1 MKSSVSLLAAIVAVA
16 CVAVTILWLRRRG
29 HSGINAPRDELRRNR
44 RVELTAWNQGWCD
57 EGADHAESAVAPATA
72 EQHLSAS
79 NDDTPLSGEMFQAL
93 RSGDAGPT
101 GNTFVAVVEIDRF
114 ASLRQS
120 IGYRLSNLL
129 MGKLAERITASI
141 AGVEIGRIGRTT
153 IECAFVAE
161 SSGEAQLKLIG
172 AIDALEQRM
181 TFGEYAFDLSVAIGF
196 ADAGASSIRDEL
208 VDQAAAALTEAQK
221 QRVKVC
227 FADPDLLSQNS
238 IADLELMRGL
248 TDALKS
254 GEVDLHYQPKL
265 ESRTNRIR
273 GAEALVRWTRDGQLV
288 PTARFVAVAEETGT
302 IRELTEWVIAR
313 AVADQKRLTDIGHD
327 LEISVNI
334 SAHVLTDGDFAETA
348 IELVANAVGQ
358 ICFEITE
365 TAVIDDP
372 EAALANLRAFRTAGI
387 GIAIDDYGSGLSSL
401 AYLKQLP
408 AHELKIDRM
417 FISGLTDSHRDPLLV
432 RSSID
437 LAHALEMEVTAEGVD
452 DPMALQLLR
461 VMGCDLLQGFYIS
474 VPLALDRLVTF
485 LANESHI
492 RRLAEAPQEA
502 KLWERFATR

>member
-1 MKSSVSLLAAIVAVA
+1 MELYALLLAATVAVA
-16 CVAVTILWLRRRG
+16 SIAAAAVWLRGRG
-29 HSGINAPRDELRRNR
+29 PRAMTAPSGELRRVR
-44 RVELTAWNQGWCD
+44 RIELTASNQGIWND
-57 EGADHAESAVAPATA
+57 GVGDAEAAAPPAIT
-72 EQHLSAS
+72 ERRMSVK
-79 NDDTPLSGEMFQAL
+79 DDTPAPGEVFRAL
-93 RSGDAGPT
+93 RSGMARPS
-101 GNTFVAVVEIDRF
+101 GNIFVAVVEIDRF

-120 IGYRLSNLL
+120 IGYRLSNQLV
-129 MGKLAERITASI
+129 GKLAERIIASI
-141 AGVEIGRIGRTT
+141 AGAEIGRVGRTT
-153 IECAFVAE
+153 IEFAFIAE
-161 SSGEAQLKLIG
+161 AAGAAQLALIE

-196 ADAGASSIRDEL
+196 AGTESSSIGDEL
-208 VDQAAAALTEAQK
+208 VDHAAAALEVAQK
-221 QRVKVC
+221 QRVKVA
-227 FADPDLLSQNS
+227 FADAALLSQNS

-254 GEVDLHYQPKL
+254 GEIELHYQPKL
-265 ESRTNRIR
+265 ESRTNEIR

-313 AVADQKRLTDIGHD
+313 AVADQKRLAATGHD

-334 SAHVLTDGDFAETA
+334 SAHVLTDSDFAETA
-348 IELVANAVGQ
+348 MELVARAVGQ

-372 EAALANLRAFRTAGI
+372 EAALTNLRAFCAAGI
-387 GIAIDDYGSGLSSL
+387 RIAIDDYGSGLSSL

-417 FISGLTDSHRDPLLV
+417 FIMGLTDSHRDPLLV

-474 VPLALDRLVTF
+474 VPLAFDKLVTF
-485 LANESHI
+485 LANETHI
-492 RRLAEAPQEA
+492 RRLGETPQEA
-502 KLWERFATR
+502 RLWERYAKR